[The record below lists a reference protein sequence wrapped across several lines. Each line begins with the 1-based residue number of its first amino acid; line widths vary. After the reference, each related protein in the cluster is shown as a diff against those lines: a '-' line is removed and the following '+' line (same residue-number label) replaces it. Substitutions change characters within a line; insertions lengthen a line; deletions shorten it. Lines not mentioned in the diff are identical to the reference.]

1 MKKILLITADW
12 CQFCEAP
19 KKALKQWIDN
29 GQIEVVELNEGI
41 ANKYNIR
48 GVPSCVVLEGENVVK
63 IIVGDEIRTQIKQYL
78 I

>member
-12 CQFCEAP
+12 CKFCEAP

-29 GQIEVVELNEGI
+29 GQIEVVELNDDI
-41 ANKYNIR
+41 AKKYNIR
-48 GVPSCVVLEGENVVK
+48 GVPSCIVLEGENVVK
-63 IIVGDEIRTQIKQYL
+63 IMAGDEIRTQIMEYL

>member
-1 MKKILLITADW
+1 MNKILLITADW
-12 CQFCEAP
+12 CKFCEAP

-29 GQIEVVELNEGI
+29 GQIEVVELNDEI

-48 GVPSCVVLEGENVVK
+48 GVPSCIVLEDENVVK
-63 IIVGDEIRTQIKQYL
+63 IIAGNEIRTQIKQYL

>member
-12 CQFCEAP
+12 CKFCETP

-29 GQIEVVELNEGI
+29 GQIEVVELNNDI
-41 ANKYNIR
+41 AEKYNLR
-48 GVPSCVVLEGENVVK
+48 GIPACIVLEDDVVVK
-63 IIVGDEIRTQIKQYL
+63 IMASDEIRTQIKQYL